1 MTLLEAPPRSR
12 DSISTSETLAV
23 SYLRVSTKEQAEKGG
38 KDEGFSI
45 PAQCAANEHK
55 ADQLGAVVVEEFVDA
70 GESAKKADRPAL
82 QRMIRYVKQ
91 HKVAYCIVHKVDRLA
106 RNRADDVAIHFAL
119 QEAGVM
125 LVSATENI
133 DETPSGMLLHG
144 IMSTIA
150 EFYSRNLATE
160 VVKGMTQKAMGGG
173 TPSKAPIGYLNTLER
188 DELGREMRS
197 VALDPERA
205 PFVKWAFEAYA
216 SGNYSL
222 ASLRTE
228 LIRRGLTTVPTPK
241 RPSRS
246 IALTS
251 VHNMLKNPY
260 YKGDVVY
267 RGVRYDGA
275 HEPLIAPEVWYQ
287 VQSVLTAHNSSGDRT
302 QKHDHYLKGSV
313 YCRECG
319 SRLMI
324 SKAKARNGT
333 IYPYFVCLGRHQK
346 RTDCTQAGI
355 LVGDVEDLIVE
366 YYQRIKITPATR
378 DALRGMLHHELDR
391 LTAAASTEASDL
403 TKRRTQIID
412 EQDRLLEAR
421 LKDTLSLEQFAK
433 FQDKLRAE
441 LDTVGER
448 LAEHHNDYAEA
459 RAHIDGCLN
468 LASDIGRIYASCSD
482 QNRRLANQ
490 AFFSKI
496 RIGEHREIDAIP
508 AKPFNVIL
516 EPEVQREAIN
526 WAEHQVAVGEKN
538 ETATRSHVSQ
548 FRTSHI
554 KCPRQES
561 NLRPSVP
568 ETGALSPEL
577 RRRDASILPASVP
590 ACAHGDP
597 GERPGLPHGGLFV
610 ERVGGGADEHRS
622 GGRGGALGGA
632 AGDRV
637 ALGGGRRARRGG
649 AGAGGPCWHALASGD
664 GACR

>member
-1 MTLLEAPPRSR
+1 MTLLEAPPLGR
-12 DSISTSETLAV
+12 ITVVTGEALAV

-38 KDEGFSI
+38 KEEGFSI
-45 PAQCAANEHK
+45 PAQREANQHK
-55 ADQLGAVVVEEFVDA
+55 AAQLGAVVIEEFVDA

-82 QRMIRYVKQ
+82 QRMIRYVKE

-173 TPSKAPIGYLNTLER
+173 TPSKAPVGYLNTLER
-188 DELGREMRS
+188 DELGRELRS
-197 VALDPERA
+197 IALDTERA
-205 PFVKWAFEAYA
+205 PLVKWAFEAYA
-216 SGNYSL
+216 SGNFSL
-222 ASLRTE
+222 ADLRTE
-228 LIRRGLTTVPTPK
+228 LVKRGLTTAPTPR

-246 IALTS
+246 IALSS
-251 VHNMLKNPY
+251 VHRMLQNPY

-275 HEPLIAPEVWYQ
+275 HEPLVAPEVWYQ
-287 VQSVLTAHNSSGDRT
+287 VQSILKAHNSSGDRT
-302 QKHDHYLKGSV
+302 QKHDHYLKGTV
-313 YCRECG
+313 HCRECG

-346 RTDCTQAGI
+346 RNDCTQAAI
-355 LVGDVEDLIVE
+355 LVGDVEDMIVD
-366 YYQRIKITPATR
+366 YYQRVQLSPATR

-391 LTAAASTEASDL
+391 LTSAASTEAADL

-421 LKDTLSLEQFAK
+421 LKDTLSLEQFSK

-441 LDTVGER
+441 LDSVNEQLT
-448 LAEHHNDYAEA
+448 EHHNDYAEA
-459 RAHIDGCLN
+459 RNHIDGCLN
-468 LASDIGRIYASCSD
+468 LASDIGRVYATCSD

-490 AFFSKI
+490 AFFTKI
-496 RIGEHREIDAIP
+496 RIGEHRDLDVTP

-516 EPEVQREAIN
+516 DPEVQREAGLWDEPQTIADDEN
-526 WAEHQVAVGEKN
+526 K
-538 ETATRSHVSQ
+538 TATRYTVSQ
-548 FRTSHI
+548 FRTSSI
-554 KCPRQES
+554 KCPEQDS
-561 NLRPSVP
+561 NLRPSAP
-568 ETGALSPEL
+568 EADALSTEL
-577 RRRDASILPASVP
+577 
-590 ACAHGDP
+590 
-597 GERPGLPHGGLFV
+597 
-610 ERVGGGADEHRS
+610 S
-622 GGRGGALGGA
+622 GHALGCPTPLYFTSFPTTQNHVA
-632 AGDRV
+632 DIRDSDTTDTYRSVFAGRPLSTFNED
-637 ALGGGRRARRGG
+637 LFEQ
-649 AGAGGPCWHALASGD
+649 
-664 GACR
+664 